1 MSWSVSGTGPAQAV
15 AEQIA
20 KQIAA
25 VNLND
30 AGEMETVRLCGELLA
45 QTLSTFDPAKP
56 VSVQASGSMGYKD
69 WTAKTSPF
77 QSYEIKV
84 SPIHFSV

>member
-1 MSWSVSGTGPAQAV
+1 MSWSVSGTGPAQTV
-15 AEQIA
+15 APQIE

-30 AGEMETVRLCGELLA
+30 AGEMETVKLVGGLISQALG
-45 QTLSTFDPAKP
+45 TFDPEKP

-69 WTAKTSPF
+69 WSAKTGPF
-77 QSYEIKV
+77 QSFKIEV
-84 SPIHFSV
+84 NPIHFSV